1 MQKYLLSLI
10 LVFQIKHSLAVCTYK
25 VSNLKLVKIVFSSEF
40 VIFFREIVPLSSLT
54 GPQGTSAPIG
64 RQDSFTRLA
73 MSHRRHDVLLANQA
87 VLASQQRSH
96 YHWSVR
102 LRQLS
107 SAMFASFKKLFF
119 ILQQNWGD
127 IYLFEMWRPLAAC
140 QILAAFCWPH
150 DTFWWLLTR
159 QRWRRRWYD
168 VDNKAEEEDDCKQEK
183 AEDEVDK
190 MTRWQDDKM
199 TRWQDDKAAPTLV
212 SWRATSLRL
221 ERAGTTATSLTL
233 CGQQI
238 IRQFVIFF

>member
-1 MQKYLLSLI
+1 MEIQYQNNTTGVFHFDWVIYFYFLSPFSDVAMQKYLLSLI

-25 VSNLKLVKIVFSSEF
+25 VSYLKLVKIVFSSEF

-119 ILQQNWGD
+119 ILQQSRGD
-127 IYLFEMWRPLAAC
+127 IYLFEMWRPLAAS
-140 QILAAFCWPH
+140 QSFGSL
-150 DTFWWLLTR
+150 LLTS
-159 QRWRRRWYD
+159 WHVLMITY
-168 VDNKAEEEDDCKQEK
+168 KTTLKT
-183 AEDEVDK
+183 K
-190 MTRWQDDKM
+190 MM
-199 TRWQDDKAAPTLV
+199 
-212 SWRATSLRL
+212 
-221 ERAGTTATSLTL
+221 
-233 CGQQI
+233 
-238 IRQFVIFF
+238 